1 MDDGDEVIVHEPY
14 FTSYDQQIKIA
25 RGIPVPLETYE
36 KEEFQINPNRL
47 FPTDTALMKSLYL
60 ATENATK
67 KWTQR
72 QRNWDQIINELS
84 IIHS

>member
-1 MDDGDEVIVHEPY
+1 MAWSRSVSWAGSNLVGRN
-14 FTSYDQQIKIA
+14 TK
-25 RGIPVPLETYE
+25 GKPVY
-36 KEEFQINPNRL
+36 
-47 FPTDTALMKSLYL
+47 PTDMSLMKSLYL

-67 KWTQR
+67 KWSQR